1 MVVGTMRLAGPIEIP
16 SDDTYY
22 AQAVCGNMG
31 QALLRPPSVEG
42 WQGGSEWINTG
53 AYVERINFA
62 TRVLNDPSKV
72 GVRDIIDRIK
82 TGNVDGMMTPD
93 ELVDNCLKVMGPI
106 SLLQSTSARLKE
118 YASKYDDFDKQY
130 FFSYIY

>member
-1 MVVGTMRLAGPIEIP
+1 M
-16 SDDTYY
+16 
-22 AQAVCGNMG
+22 
-31 QALLRPPSVEG
+31 EG

-82 TGNVDGMMTPD
+82 TGNVDGMMTSD

-106 SLLQSTSARLKE
+106 SLLQSTSTRLKE
-118 YASKYDDFDKQY
+118 YASKYDDFDLTIGQSDSFDKAALAVIQLIVSTQEY
-130 FFSYIY
+130 QTA